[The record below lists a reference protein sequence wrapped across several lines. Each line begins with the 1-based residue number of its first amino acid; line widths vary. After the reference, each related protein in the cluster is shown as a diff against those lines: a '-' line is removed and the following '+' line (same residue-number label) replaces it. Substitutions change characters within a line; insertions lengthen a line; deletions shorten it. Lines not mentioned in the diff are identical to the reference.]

1 MYLDSLKLSDVLFR
15 VARLASRIIR
25 DPNALKI
32 LSIVE
37 RGYDVPLNSEFR
49 DLLTYA
55 YINKVLSLL
64 LLREPKHK
72 LLRNLRLR
80 LLRQRSSFLI
90 HLKHVVEALDTCR
103 IDYVVFK
110 TLRPVP
116 ETPVD
121 IDVLVESKDEAYS
134 AITCLRRRFH
144 VEIWDEDHYSI
155 GIRIPEFSE
164 FIDFYVEPH
173 VADFVYLDSKAL
185 IGNRVYLH
193 IDELGVEILVPV
205 PRPELEFCSILAHS
219 VVKEGLVT
227 LNDVIS
233 LTTYGLL
240 SDRDRLAQWLSKFS
254 LSIAYREFI
263 NVLERALP
271 TRIGYGARF
280 KVLASL
286 LREKY
291 AVSSLPYFMSGLG
304 KRLNRI
310 IEQQKKVTYVRG
322 LER

>member
-1 MYLDSLKLSDVLFR
+1 MYLDSLRLSDVLFR
-15 VARLASRIIR
+15 SARLASRIIR
-25 DPNALKI
+25 DSNALKI
-32 LSIVE
+32 LSIIE
-37 RGYDVPLNSEFR
+37 RGYDVSLNSDFR
-49 DLLTYA
+49 GLLTYA
-55 YINKVLSLL
+55 YINKVLSFL

-90 HLKHVVEALDTCR
+90 HLKHVVEALDACR
-103 IDYVVFK
+103 IDYVIFK

-121 IDVLVESKDEAYS
+121 IDVLVESKDDAYS
-134 AITCLRRRFH
+134 AITCLRRRFR
-144 VEIWDEDHYSI
+144 VEIWDEDRYSI
-155 GIRIPEFSE
+155 GIRIPKFREY
-164 FIDFYVEPH
+164 IDFYVEPH

-185 IGNRVYLH
+185 IRNRVCLH
-193 IDELGVEILVPV
+193 IDELGVEMLVPV

-219 VVKEGLVT
+219 MIKEGLVT

-233 LTTYGLL
+233 LITYGLL
-240 SDRDRLAQWLSKFS
+240 SNSDKLAQWLSKFS
-254 LSIAYREFI
+254 LNVAYGEFF
-263 NVLERALP
+263 NVLEGDLP
-271 TRIGYGARF
+271 AKIGHGARF

-291 AVSSLPYFMSGLG
+291 AVSSLPYFILGLG

-310 IEQQKKVTYVRG
+310 IEQQKRVTYIRG